1 MNVGA
6 YSHLEGSLLL
16 LQSRPLLLLPL
27 LLLVEGKR
35 SGKDLL
41 FVGNWIG
48 YYLPGE
54 ESPDRVG
61 ILLPDLAV
69 VVVAAVVVVL
79 DGNVK
84 AEKDEF
90 AYVPWEQQPD
100 DFLISICSD
109 RRLHRG

>member
-16 LQSRPLLLLPL
+16 LQSRSLM
-27 LLLVEGKR
+27 LLVEGKR

-48 YYLPGE
+48 YYLPSE

-61 ILLPDLAV
+61 SLLPD
-69 VVVAAVVVVL
+69 VVVVL

>member
-1 MNVGA
+1 M
-6 YSHLEGSLLL
+6 
-16 LQSRPLLLLPL
+16 
-27 LLLVEGKR
+27 
-35 SGKDLL
+35 
-41 FVGNWIG
+41 GNWIG

-61 ILLPDLAV
+61 SLLPG
-69 VVVAAVVVVL
+69 VVVAAVVVL

-90 AYVPWEQQPD
+90 AYAPWEQEPD